1 MSGQTGAINFSELNG
16 AIDPVSA
23 VAAKAAT
30 NKWNSVAK
38 PIGALGELEDLIV
51 RIAAITGTSN
61 VDIGKR
67 VVIPM
72 CADNGIVEEG
82 VTQSEQEVTAL
93 IAENMAKG
101 VSSVCVM
108 AKTAGID
115 VVPVDV
121 GIYRSVANPNLVD
134 MNVMRSTNNFAK
146 GPAMTVEQACAGI
159 QAGIDIAARAS
170 KQGYNLIVTGE
181 MGIGNTST
189 SSALAAV
196 LLGLD
201 VEQVTGKGSGLSSA
215 GLQRKLAA
223 IKRGIQ
229 INNPNSADPLDCLAK
244 VGGLDIAGMV
254 GIYLGGALCHVP
266 VLIDGLISAIA
277 ALIAA
282 RLCPACKD
290 YMIATHVSA
299 EPAAIMILD
308 ELGLHAPISAGLR
321 LGEGTGAVCLIP
333 LLDMALALYN
343 GTSFEDTG
351 MDAYEVDLK

>member
-1 MSGQTGAINFSELNG
+1 MPDHTQIIDFAELN
-16 AIDPVSA
+16 ARIEPISEQAAKSA
-23 VAAKAAT
+23 VD
-30 NKWNSVAK
+30 KWNSVAK
-38 PIGALGELEDLIV
+38 PIGGLGELEDLIV
-51 RIAAITGTSN
+51 RIAAIMGTCD
-61 VDIGKR
+61 VDISKR
-67 VVIPM
+67 VVLPM
-72 CADNGIVEEG
+72 CSDNGIVEEG
-82 VTQSEQEVTAL
+82 VTQSDQEVTAL
-93 IAENMAKG
+93 VAENMAKN

-108 AKTAGID
+108 ARTAGID

-121 GIYRSVANPNLVD
+121 GIYRKVDNPNLVD

-146 GPAMTVEQACAGI
+146 GAAMSLEQACEGI
-159 QAGIDIAARAS
+159 QVGIDMVAHMSA
-170 KQGYNLIVTGE
+170 QGYGLIVTGE

-189 SSALAAV
+189 SSALASV

-201 VEQVTGKGSGLSSA
+201 VEAVTGKGSGLTSA
-215 GLQRKLAA
+215 GMQRKLAA
-223 IKRGIQ
+223 IKQGIK
-229 INNPNSADPLDCLAK
+229 INNPDPADPLDCLAK

-254 GIYLGGALCHVP
+254 GTYLGGALYHLP

-282 RLCPACKD
+282 RLCPTCKD

-299 EPAAIMILD
+299 EPAAIMILQ

-333 LLDMALALYN
+333 MLDMALALYN
-343 GTSFEDTG
+343 GTSFEATG